1 MAGIFH
7 RERARSTEEPHVT
20 AEPDS
25 SQTPSPPLPDTA
37 LVGGPATEP
46 SAQAPTEQPWQ
57 EMGESVEDVTTP
69 IPPVDVPADDA
80 AANGHAPSGQPRAA
94 QAAPDRGRPTW
105 RSLLAGIAA
114 LVAAALLIIGGMAI
128 GRATATGGTSVK
140 SVATTAPSASAQDLQ
155 QSVISV
161 IHIVQPSVVEV
172 TSRGAQGGAIGSG
185 EILRADGY
193 IVTNNHVVAGFST
206 YTVTLAT
213 GQTVPAQLV
222 GAAPQDDLAVLRV
235 QFTNLRPISIGVS
248 RTVQVGQFA
257 IAMGS
262 PLGLQQSA
270 TLGIVS
276 ALDRQ
281 ATEAQSGP
289 FLAGLIQTS
298 APINPGN
305 SGGALVDL
313 QGRLIGIPTLGA
325 ENPESGVPAGGIGFA
340 IPSDRVK
347 FVADQLIKYG
357 RVVTSGQG
365 FLGIQ
370 GQDVTPEL
378 ATAFRLPAQSGVL
391 ITGFANDATGA
402 SPAAKAGL
410 LRGDIVVAIDGKQ
423 VATEADL
430 ASALLA
436 QTPGTPVTITVQ
448 RGAKQQSAKVTLGE
462 RPAKQAG

>member
-69 IPPVDVPADDA
+69 VPPVDVPADA
-80 AANGHAPSGQPRAA
+80 ATNGHTPSGQPRAA
-94 QAAPDRGRPTW
+94 QAPPDRGRPTW
-105 RSLLAGIAA
+105 RSPLAGIAA
-114 LVAAALLIIGGMAI
+114 LVAAAPLIIGGMAI
-128 GRATATGGTSVK
+128 GRATATGGTAVK
-140 SVATTAPSASAQDLQ
+140 SVATTAPSASAQELQ

-193 IVTNNHVVAGFST
+193 IVTNNHVVAGFLT

-213 GQTVPAQLV
+213 GQTVPAQLG
-222 GAAPQDDLAVLRV
+222 GAAPQDDLALLRV
-235 QFTNLRPISIGVS
+235 QFTNLPPVSIGVS

-257 IAMGS
+257 IPMGR
-262 PLGLQQSA
+262 PLGFQQSA

-313 QGRLIGIPTLGA
+313 QGRLICIPTLGA
-325 ENPESGVPAGGIGFA
+325 ENPESGVPAGGLRLPLPPYRG
-340 IPSDRVK
+340 K
-347 FVADQLIKYG
+347 MVADP
-357 RVVTSGQG
+357 R
-365 FLGIQ
+365 
-370 GQDVTPEL
+370 
-378 ATAFRLPAQSGVL
+378 AQY
-391 ITGFANDATGA
+391 
-402 SPAAKAGL
+402 
-410 LRGDIVVAIDGKQ
+410 
-423 VATEADL
+423 
-430 ASALLA
+430 
-436 QTPGTPVTITVQ
+436 
-448 RGAKQQSAKVTLGE
+448 
-462 RPAKQAG
+462 

>member
-7 RERARSTEEPHVT
+7 HERARSVEEPHVT

-25 SQTPSPPLPDTA
+25 SQTPLPFLDTEPA
-37 LVGGPATEP
+37 GGGPATEP
-46 SAQAPTEQPWQ
+46 SAPAPTVQPWQ
-57 EMGESVEDVTTP
+57 EMSESVEDVATP
-69 IPPVDVPADDA
+69 LPPSDAPADATTSGHEPPGQAPA
-80 AANGHAPSGQPRAA
+80 AKAP
-94 QAAPDRGRPTW
+94 PDRRRPTW
-105 RSLLAGIAA
+105 RGPLAGIAA
-114 LVAAALLIIGGMAI
+114 LAATALLISGGMAI
-128 GRATATGGTSVK
+128 GRATAPDGTSVK
-140 SVATTAPSASAQDLQ
+140 SATTTAASSNAQDLQ
-155 QSVISV
+155 QNVINV
-161 IHIVQPSVVEV
+161 IHAVQPSVVEV
-172 TSRGAQGGAIGSG
+172 MSRNAQGGAIGSG
-185 EILRADGY
+185 EILRVDGY
-193 IVTNNHVVAGFST
+193 IVTNHHVVAGFST
-206 YTVTLAT
+206 FTVTLAT

-235 QFTNLRPISIGVS
+235 QLADLRPISIGDS

-325 ENPESGVPAGGIGFA
+325 ENPESGAPAGGIGFA
-340 IPSDRVK
+340 IPSDRVR

-357 RVVTSGQG
+357 HVANSGQG

-370 GQDVTPEL
+370 GQNVTPDL
-378 ATAFRLPAQSGVL
+378 ATAFKLPVQSGVL
-391 ITGFANDATGA
+391 IAGFANDAAGV

-410 LRGDIVVAIDGKQ
+410 LRGDIVVAINGKQ

-430 ASALLA
+430 AAALLT
-436 QTPGTPVTITVQ
+436 QTPGTQMTITVQ